1 MNNLGSVGVDWSA
14 TGAGAGIG
22 SCRFAAAG
30 VGSGAD
36 AVERDSPSSNK
47 KSLYVNIMRFKYQ
60 PCA

>member
-30 VGSGAD
+30 AGSGAD
-36 AVERDSPSSNK
+36 AVERDSRSSNK
-47 KSLYVNIMRFKYQ
+47 S
-60 PCA
+60 C